1 MGKVPQMADRSDELR
16 TPSPPFRVGDWLV
29 EPAQDTIRCGESL
42 RHLEPKVMDALVATR
57 TEAGGASK
65 AP

>member
-1 MGKVPQMADRSDELR
+1 MGKVPQMADRNDELR

-29 EPAQDTIRCGESL
+29 EPAQDTIRCGESV

-57 TEAGGASK
+57 TESGGASK
-65 AP
+65 AR

>member
-29 EPAQDTIRCGESL
+29 EPAQDMIRCGESV

-57 TEAGGASK
+57 TESGGASET
-65 AP
+65 P